1 MLFTLHI
8 DEWINYCSLIYS
20 PTILVKNSALTH
32 STLLKLVHEKY
43 SMSTTLSPSK
53 MEWFS
58 WKLSHFSK
66 WKISDHQKYIRTAKR
81 IFHEKKLKTQIMKET
96 IDKYPPTRKNR
107 YAYKIIPAIF
117 LQTITKQKSSVIPI
131 YFKFNSNLKV
141 KRPEKQDKEIINKR
155 ETTNINNSLYN
166 INDNFHN
173 TTHNISNDDHIS
185 P

>member
-1 MLFTLHI
+1 
-8 DEWINYCSLIYS
+8 
-20 PTILVKNSALTH
+20 
-32 STLLKLVHEKY
+32 
-43 SMSTTLSPSK
+43 MSTTLSPSK